1 VASLQRPDGA
11 ELHLDSSGE
20 GPILVLMPYWSGH
33 PGVFAD
39 LLSDLGRDHRIVTWD
54 ARGTGESTR
63 TGPYDVETDSADLE
77 AVLEQVGEA
86 AAVIGVANGCN
97 VAVRIALRRPD
108 LVRSAIAFGAGP
120 FARLD
125 FAGSESMIASDSV
138 VAAFLEMLQRDYRG
152 ALRTMLSATNA
163 QMSEGEL
170 RDRIDFQLSY
180 CPQEAAIAR
189 VKAWADDDPTEPAAA
204 LGDRLWILSAPAI
217 AGQWLPPLEERLRII
232 ESVTPDARV
241 ETVSEDVGPVS
252 RPEVVAAAV
261 RRATAPLESGR

>member
-1 VASLQRPDGA
+1 
-11 ELHLDSSGE
+11 
-20 GPILVLMPYWSGH
+20 MPYWSGH
-33 PGVFAD
+33 PGVFAA

-77 AVLEQVGEA
+77 AVLERVGEA

-97 VAVRIALRRPD
+97 GAVRIAGRRPD

-120 FARLD
+120 FARLG

-138 VAAFLEMLQRDYRG
+138 VAAFLGMLQRDYRG
-152 ALRTMLSATNA
+152 ALRTVLSATNA

-180 CPQEAAIAR
+180 CPQEAAIDR
-189 VKAWADDDPTEPAAA
+189 VKAWADDDPREPAVA

-217 AGQWLPPLEERLRII
+217 AGQWLPPLEERLQII
-232 ESVTPDARV
+232 HSVTPGRASGDGERRRWAGLPPGSGGRGGPAGHRTARV
-241 ETVSEDVGPVS
+241 RALS
-252 RPEVVAAAV
+252 RDQTSFSKKRSGAD
-261 RRATAPLESGR
+261 RRLAG